1 MTKVVKIIGLLLFAS
16 ALTSP
21 MWLSQSTTVILA
33 QSQHKHPG
41 SRHMHVKIWSLD
53 PTEIPGVFPPH
64 PTPIPKFVNQL
75 PKPPV
80 HVPVGTRRDPL
91 TGRNLPLYVITAKAI
106 QAQMLPPG
114 FPTTKAYAYGGQVNF
129 SESGQ
134 VPNIQTAFTVPG
146 PTIETCSVHR
156 VF

>member
-41 SRHMHVKIWSLD
+41 SRNVHVKTWALE
-53 PTEIPGVFPPH
+53 PPGTPGVFPLDPK
-64 PTPIPKFVNQL
+64 TIPKFVNQL
-75 PKPPV
+75 TKPPV

-114 FPTTKAYAYGGQVNF
+114 FPTTKAYAYGGQLKFIEN
-129 SESGQ
+129 GQ
-134 VPNIQTAFTVPG
+134 VPTL
-146 PTIETCSVHR
+146 HR
-156 VF
+156 